1 MTKCDKCSNQH
12 RRRICK
18 ICHEGDCFEEIRPIS
33 NADRIRQMDDV
44 ELAKFIGSIKCNTL
58 FIECGYPDCNSME
71 GKYCVGMNRDA
82 DGDILAW
89 LQKLNIY

>member
-1 MTKCDKCSNQH
+1 
-12 RRRICK
+12 
-18 ICHEGDCFEEIRPIS
+18 
-33 NADRIRQMDDV
+33 MDDV